1 MQGQRCAEHS
11 QGDTLPAQQ
20 RTGASR
26 PADITDD
33 LHPQVRAV
41 REAHRWSAVCA
52 CPDGRALEGLL
63 ADLPRD
69 DLRAEAPCLRATAG
83 MAVLVRQLDGWC
95 RRVFPPAFS
104 GGMGGKSVDD
114 AYADGLANGNLGRW
128 QVARPTFEN
137 ISARPRLAW
146 LCRSLLGLVGFQLW
160 HPSFLASMRSTND
173 GSLSM
178 ATMRLARLND
188 IADDVSRALFWERQ
202 IGPSSVCKADIR
214 KSFDTTS
221 PRLAL

>member
-1 MQGQRCAEHS
+1 MQNIARATPCLRSSEQEPPVPPTSPMIFILKCVLYERRIVGLLCAP
-11 QGDTLPAQQ
+11 G
-20 RTGASR
+20 
-26 PADITDD
+26 
-33 LHPQVRAV
+33 
-41 REAHRWSAVCA
+41 
-52 CPDGRALEGLL
+52 PDGRALEGLL

-188 IADDVSRALFWERQ
+188 IVDDVSRALFWERQ